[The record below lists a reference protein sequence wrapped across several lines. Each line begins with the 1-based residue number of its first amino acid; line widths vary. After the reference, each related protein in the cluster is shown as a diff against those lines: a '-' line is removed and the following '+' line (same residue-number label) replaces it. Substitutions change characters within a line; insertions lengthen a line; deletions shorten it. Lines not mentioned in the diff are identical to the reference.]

1 MDIKQCFEI
10 LEVAPTATSKEIKE
24 AYKDLVTIWHPDRYS
39 NNPRLRQKA
48 EEKLKGINVAYET
61 VNSFLVSTQTAVPVK
76 EENFYAPHK
85 VRVEPEPEFKPND
98 AYYKSQHEPEQT
110 DKVEVAFETGT
121 HKFLNIC
128 SSLYKAF
135 CRTVDNIG
143 TELQAKQNLS
153 SHDSGRDIFQGRG
166 DARERGRG
174 FSQCRGKGMGMGRR
188 KGSGMGRGSGRRR

>member
-10 LEVAPTATSKEIKE
+10 LEVAPDATSREIKE

-61 VNSFLVSTQTAVPVK
+61 VNSFLVLKQKIEPVK
-76 EENFYAPHK
+76 EENFYATHN
-85 VRVEPEPEFKPND
+85 VGADPEPEFKPND
-98 AYYKSQHEPEQT
+98 AYYKSQYETKQT

-128 SSLYKAF
+128 SSLYKAL
-135 CRTVDNIG
+135 CRTIDNLG
-143 TELQAKQNLS
+143 TELQSKQDHS
-153 SHDSGRDIFQGRG
+153 SHDSERDIFQGRG

-174 FSQCRGKGMGMGRR
+174 SSQCRGKGMGMGRR
-188 KGSGMGRGSGRRR
+188 KGGGMGRGSGRRR